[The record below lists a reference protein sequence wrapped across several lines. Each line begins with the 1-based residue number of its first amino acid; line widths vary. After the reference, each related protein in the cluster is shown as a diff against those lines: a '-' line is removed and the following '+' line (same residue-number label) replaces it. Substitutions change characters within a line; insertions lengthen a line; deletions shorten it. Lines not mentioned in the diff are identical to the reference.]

1 MFIMLMS
8 TILLQ
13 FNWISFNELLIFDK
27 LNCQDLQIS
36 FFQSTLSS
44 AMNKTTI
51 NLNLTNQEID
61 QREL

>member
-1 MFIMLMS
+1 MS